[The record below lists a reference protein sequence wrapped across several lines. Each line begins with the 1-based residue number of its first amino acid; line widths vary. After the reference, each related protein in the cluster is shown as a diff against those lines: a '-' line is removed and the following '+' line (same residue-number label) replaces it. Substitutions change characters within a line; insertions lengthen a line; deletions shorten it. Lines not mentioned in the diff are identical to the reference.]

1 MVWDD
6 LEQRKVK
13 PPFKPRVVSFTS
25 KKAKKILKIKL
36 KICRG
41 ALVMQSILTQN
52 LLARSPFLLQ
62 FRMT

>member
-25 KKAKKILKIKL
+25 NLKAEKILKIKL
-36 KICRG
+36 KICTYYFQ
-41 ALVMQSILTQN
+41 AKEIL
-52 LLARSPFLLQ
+52 
-62 FRMT
+62 